1 MKTKFDICDQ
11 VSYFNDASQK
21 VESSTVQ
28 GIKII
33 ATKVHANEDGVDVL
47 DECVAIYT
55 LKNGINTPENTLFA
69 SEEECTKHYKEL
81 FAAM

>member
-1 MKTKFDICDQ
+1 METKYNVCDK

-21 VESSTVQ
+21 VETSTVQ

-33 ATKVHANEDGVDVL
+33 ATQIHANQDGVDVC
-47 DECVAIYT
+47 DEQIAIYT
-55 LKNGINTPENTLFA
+55 LKNGINTPENTLFP
-69 SEEECTKHYKEL
+69 SEEACVEHYKEL